1 MVLPVR
7 IELTTSALP
16 RMRSTTELR
25 QQTRRVEAGAR
36 LWSEGV
42 ALVKARIAGDRCA
55 MTENDDRAERL
66 AAQLRENLK
75 KRKARARGLADNA
88 SAASLAQDAAAVGTD
103 RVAADREK

>member
-1 MVLPVR
+1 
-7 IELTTSALP
+7 
-16 RMRSTTELR
+16 
-25 QQTRRVEAGAR
+25 
-36 LWSEGV
+36 
-42 ALVKARIAGDRCA
+42 

-88 SAASLAQDAAAVGTD
+88 SAAPLAQDAAAVVTH

>member
-1 MVLPVR
+1 
-7 IELTTSALP
+7 
-16 RMRSTTELR
+16 
-25 QQTRRVEAGAR
+25 
-36 LWSEGV
+36 
-42 ALVKARIAGDRCA
+42 

>member
-25 QQTRRVEAGAR
+25 QQTRHVEAGAR

-75 KRKARARGLADNA
+75 KRKARARGLADDA
-88 SAASLAQDAAAVGTD
+88 SAAPLAQDAAAVVTD